1 MCETAVEQPLE
12 IRPQASLSVIIM
24 LQSWSTDHKKR
35 RLTID
40 NLAFGDTITDYS
52 S

>member
-12 IRPQASLSVIIM
+12 ITPQASLSVIIM
-24 LQSWSTDHKKR
+24 LRSQRTDHKGK
-35 RLTID
+35 LDID
-40 NLAFGDTITDYS
+40 NLVSGDPIINYS